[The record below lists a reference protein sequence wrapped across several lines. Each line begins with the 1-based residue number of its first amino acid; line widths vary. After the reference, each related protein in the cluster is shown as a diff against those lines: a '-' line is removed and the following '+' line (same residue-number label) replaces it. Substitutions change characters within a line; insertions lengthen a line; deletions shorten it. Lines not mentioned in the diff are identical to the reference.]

1 MGLTAKERKEMQK
14 ANLFSK
20 TSWAY
25 VAPDGM
31 LKKRWPVIAVA
42 QVRGVKFRKG
52 FTGYVRLCSQFATPE
67 DYVIA
72 VEAW

>member
-31 LKKRWPVIAVA
+31 LKKR
-42 QVRGVKFRKG
+42 
-52 FTGYVRLCSQFATPE
+52 
-67 DYVIA
+67 
-72 VEAW
+72 